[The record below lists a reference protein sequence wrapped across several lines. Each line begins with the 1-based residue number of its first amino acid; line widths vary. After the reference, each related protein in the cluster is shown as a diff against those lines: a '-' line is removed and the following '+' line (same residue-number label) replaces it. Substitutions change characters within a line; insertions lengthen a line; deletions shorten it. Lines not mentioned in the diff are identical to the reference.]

1 MKEEQGMSILIK
13 LLIGL
18 GVIVVGSVGFVGLY
32 FGASFL
38 QTRAEPEIHLIAE
51 GYRGPVLIA
60 HSRPEGSAKK
70 YEGDAR
76 VYEIPA
82 DGVLV
87 TQFDANEGISYVGDQ
102 RFFYVTKDGRR
113 IEVYEHLRFGKEL
126 PKDSLQVYG
135 YSFGRQSFG
144 SGDDLV
150 YTDFMIGAP
159 VEETEQVAFRN
170 QKYMDSV
177 MDAIRGTM
185 DTVSPK
191 EIPEP
196 HPRRGLPTRPGL
208 DTLKKS

>member
-1 MKEEQGMSILIK
+1 MSILIK

-18 GVIVVGSVGFVGLY
+18 GVIVIGSVGFVGLY

-113 IEVYEHLRFGKEL
+113 IEVYERFRFDKEL
-126 PKDSLQVYG
+126 PKDSLQVYD
-135 YSFGRQSFG
+135 YSLGI
-144 SGDDLV
+144 SGGDLTTTH
-150 YTDFMIGAP
+150 YTVGLLSEMGPSEAVQERMFI
-159 VEETEQVAFRN
+159 
-170 QKYMDSV
+170 DSV
-177 MDAIRGTM
+177 IEAIRGTM